1 LKKEYSSLDDQT
13 EAVDDIYM
21 ASIQERKA
29 SYACKEAYKSDIGSR
44 SS

>member
-1 LKKEYSSLDDQT
+1 
-13 EAVDDIYM
+13 M